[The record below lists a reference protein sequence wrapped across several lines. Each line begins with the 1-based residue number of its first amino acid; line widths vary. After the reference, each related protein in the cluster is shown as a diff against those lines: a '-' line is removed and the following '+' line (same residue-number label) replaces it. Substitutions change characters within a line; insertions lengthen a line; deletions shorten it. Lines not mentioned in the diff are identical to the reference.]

1 MDELP
6 HLAIIVEGEPDLAV
20 ARWLAEAA
28 RRRGDL
34 EVDLLDLSLL
44 HLVDACEVAGEIA
57 PPAVHD
63 LEPWLTVAAGFVV
76 VVPRR
81 FPATLARTVGWC
93 PDPWRGKPVAFA
105 CDTADPPA
113 LPGLRVVFAAVRAV
127 VVREVAVHPD
137 PRCAERVL
145 AALTHHL

>member
-6 HLAIIVEGEPDLAV
+6 HLAIIVEGEPDRAV

-44 HLVDACEVAGEIA
+44 HLVDACEVACERT

-63 LEPWLTVAAGFVV
+63 LAPWLAVAAGFVV

-81 FPATLARTVGWC
+81 FPVALAHTVGWC
-93 PDPWRGKPVAFA
+93 PDPWSGKPVAFA
-105 CDTADPPA
+105 CDTAEPAA

-127 VVREVAVHPD
+127 LVREVAVHPD
-137 PRCAERVL
+137 PRRADRVL
-145 AALTHHL
+145 ATLTHHL